1 MTSTALPRAD
11 GRAATLADLVPA
23 PRSLSVVRDT
33 ILVVVA
39 AALTA
44 GAAQISFTMPWTD
57 VPYTLQTGSVLLTGA
72 ALGSRR
78 GLIAMFLYVAAGAAG
93 VPVFQGGAAGI
104 DQVLGF
110 TGGYLVGFVVAAW
123 VVGRLAE
130 RRWDRSVTRS
140 AALMVLGTAIIYA
153 IGVPVLA
160 IVRGI
165 PFADAVWGG
174 AAVFVPW
181 DLAKVALA
189 AAVLPLAWRAAGTD

>member
-23 PRSLSVVRDT
+23 PGDLSLVRDAV
-33 ILVVVA
+33 LVVVA
-39 AALTA
+39 AALAA
-44 GAAQISFTMPWTD
+44 GAAQVSFTTPWTP
-57 VPYTLQTGSVLLTGA
+57 VPYTLQTGSVLLAGA

-78 GLIAMFLYVAAGAAG
+78 GLLAMLLYVVAGAAG
-93 VPVFQGGAAGI
+93 VPVFQGGGSGI

-110 TGGYLVGFVVAAW
+110 TGGYLLGFIVAAW

-130 RRWDRSVTRS
+130 RRWDRSVARS
-140 AALMVLGTAIIYA
+140 AALMVLGTAIIYL
-153 IGVPVLA
+153 IGVPVLWLTTGMSF
-160 IVRGI
+160 I
-165 PFADAVWGG
+165 DAVRNG

-189 AAVLPLAWRAAGTD
+189 AALLPLAWRAAGHD